1 MTFTS
6 QLISRLSHFLMKCI
20 GFLAKIKA
28 FVLNQKGGGGGGG
41 HSVFLV
47 KTAKWPKVTYVD

>member
-1 MTFTS
+1 MQNITFTS

-28 FVLNQKGGGGGGG
+28 FVLNPKKEGGGGGGG
-41 HSVFLV
+41 
-47 KTAKWPKVTYVD
+47 TAFFG